1 MHSQVVD
8 LILSDGKCHKQCDA
22 SLSQSIYS
30 RLLGIWWSH
39 RPSLYQGFPWY
50 YLPWVSLDPTEPLLS
65 VCPIS
70 FPLFLKSDLFSYFL
84 SILLF
89 SLSLNDLKRLTY
101 NSSQQHLHF
110 EKVICGQ
117 DYHDQKRWF
126 SSIENFRHQDKQI
139 KQSISTSEYD
149 VWMYLCLHVWGG
161 DSLRKRLSWFC
172 SNTPHKLMS
181 CNLFHD
187 CSPKDNFFLNCPF
200 S

>member
-30 RLLGIWWSH
+30 RLLGIWWSLKS
-39 RPSLYQGFPWY
+39 SLCQALPQYCP
-50 YLPWVSLDPTEPLLS
+50 PWVSLWSHRTPALS
-65 VCPIS
+65 RPYL
-70 FPLFLKSDLFSYFL
+70 FPPFLKSDLFSYFL

-117 DYHDQKRWF
+117 YYHHQKRWF

-139 KQSISTSEYD
+139 KQSISTSECG
-149 VWMYLCLHVWGG
+149 VWMYLCLHVWGR
-161 DSLRKRLSWFC
+161 DSLRKRLSRFS
-172 SNTPHKLMS
+172 SNIPHKLMS
-181 CNLFHD
+181 CNI
-187 CSPKDNFFLNCPF
+187 F
-200 S
+200 SWLLP